1 MIVVDTNVIASLYLP
16 GPNTEAAERAL
27 SKDPE
32 WVVPLSWR
40 SELRNVL
47 AGLVRV
53 GRCPLSG
60 ALEVMDAAHTLL
72 EAGEYEVG
80 SADVV
85 RLAAKTGCSAYDCEL
100 VSLARDLDVRL
111 VTLDRG
117 IRVHFPKLAVPLGR
131 FAPSR

>member
-16 GPNTEAAERAL
+16 GPHADAAERAL

-32 WVVPLSWR
+32 WVAPLLWR

-47 AGLVRV
+47 ASLVRAD
-53 GRCPLSG
+53 RCPLAR

-72 EAGEYEVG
+72 EGGEHEVA

-85 RLAAKTGCSAYDCEL
+85 RLAARSGCSAYDCEF
-100 VSLARDLDVRL
+100 VTLARDLDVRL
-111 VTLDRG
+111 VTLDRQ
-117 IRVHFPKLAVPLGR
+117 ILKSFPRLAVPLEK
-131 FAPSR
+131 FASPH